1 LTDARRRYSRHHAG
15 GSHKRGRR
23 FCFCRPA
30 RCKGR
35 AEKKGVADGATKDAN
50 DAHDDPE
57 RSDTMKKTAPDAA
70 TMLSIAE
77 TMTLMEDGLGEI
89 RTLLFR
95 RKKQREKQRR

>member
-1 LTDARRRYSRHHAG
+1 M
-15 GSHKRGRR
+15 
-23 FCFCRPA
+23 
-30 RCKGR
+30 
-35 AEKKGVADGATKDAN
+35 ADGATEDAD

-57 RSDTMKKTAPDAA
+57 RSDTMKKTAPDVP

-77 TMTLMEDGLGEI
+77 TMTLMEHGLTEV

>member
-1 LTDARRRYSRHHAG
+1 
-15 GSHKRGRR
+15 
-23 FCFCRPA
+23 
-30 RCKGR
+30 
-35 AEKKGVADGATKDAN
+35 VADGATEDAN

-95 RKKQREKQRR
+95 RKQREKQRR